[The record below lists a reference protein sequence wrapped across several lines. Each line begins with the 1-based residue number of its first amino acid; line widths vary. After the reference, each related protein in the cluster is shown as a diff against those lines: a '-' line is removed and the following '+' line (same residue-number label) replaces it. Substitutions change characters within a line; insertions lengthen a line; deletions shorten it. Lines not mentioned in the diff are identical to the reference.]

1 MKSNNNAKNYNNN
14 KTASTKPVMKTLP
27 IVFTGKDSHGN
38 DYNTD
43 SAVQILNDLQNAGVF
58 TKLSVYTTMAK
69 KVCFGRDDARGV
81 MSVARIQSFDAESG
95 EMSIMFFAKNIEYAK
110 LVDDMVIVPR
120 VRTGR
125 DTDQVSTIFGFEIV
139 HPMEA

>member
-1 MKSNNNAKNYNNN
+1 MKFNNNAKNYN

-38 DYNTD
+38 DYDTD
-43 SAVQILNDLQNAGVF
+43 SAIEILNDLQNAGCF

-69 KVCFGRDDARGV
+69 KICFGRDDARGV

-95 EMSIMFFAKNIEYAK
+95 EMSIMFFAKNVEYAK

-125 DTDQVSTIFGFEIV
+125 DTTKVSTIFGFEIV
-139 HPMEA
+139 NPMEA